1 MKNRYKIYSFLVFIY
16 LSTFSILAANEF
28 TFNTSEIEI
37 IDNGNIIEAKDGEAI
52 SLDGN
57 IKILAEKFKYDKL
70 NSILNAS
77 SNVTAILL
85 PQNIKIKAKNIKY
98 NENTLTF
105 HATGNVSLKDLTNN
119 FLIESQSIYF
129 DNQNQNIQS
138 NMETIIKDNLGNSFL
153 TKSFLFD
160 QKDNLIKINKS
171 TLIDLEQNTYQ
182 LSNGFIDINAKKFI
196 GKDISIN
203 FNNQYLDK
211 NNEPRLKG
219 NSISIDNNKTIVN
232 KGIFTTCKK
241 NGSCPPWQMSAKKIT
256 HDRNKK
262 MIYYDDAWLK
272 IYDKPV
278 LYFPKFFHPD
288 PTVKRQSG
296 FLIPSL
302 SDSNNLGV
310 SLNIPY
316 YNVISN
322 NKDFT
327 LRPRFYSNEGVLLQ
341 SEYREINK
349 NSNHTLDFSFLKD
362 KNHTKNHFFSKSGIA
377 LNLQNFD
384 ETELKL
390 QLQHVSNDTYLK
402 THKLKSPII
411 GNNNVLTSSLDF
423 QSYRD
428 DLVFSANFHIF
439 EDLSLPNNDRFEF
452 IYPSYTLRKTF
463 DEEIDY
469 DGLLSLNSSGH
480 IKNYNTNVFE
490 KVIIND
496 LLFST
501 DPLNKSNG
509 LRSNFDFLI
518 KNINT
523 DSNKSKKH
531 KDETSVRFASL
542 LQYNL
547 SFPLLKKTEN
557 YTSNLKPLMT
567 IKFSPNKTKNL
578 KDDDVRLDISNI
590 YTIDRIG
597 SADDVEE
604 GTSLTYG
611 FEYMKTDN
619 SNTKIISANIANVLR
634 INESKNLPT
643 QSGLGNKTS
652 DVVGNFS
659 YKPYDIF
666 ELEYDYSVDS
676 NLNDI
681 NYQLITT
688 NFTVNNFVTSFEYL
702 NENKTNNNLTYL
714 TNKTTYYVDES
725 NNLSFEAREN
735 KKTGLTEFYNLIYQ
749 YRNDCLIAA
758 IEYNKDYYNDR
769 ELKAEENVFFKLS
782 IIPFGE
788 TSSANLLK

>member
-1 MKNRYKIYSFLVFIY
+1 MKSRYKIYSFLVFIY
-16 LSTFSILAANEF
+16 LSTFSILAASEF

-37 IDNGNIIEAKDGEAI
+37 IDNGNIIEAKNGEAI

-138 NMETIIKDNLGNSFL
+138 NVETIIKDNLGNSFL

-160 QKDNLIKINKS
+160 QKNNLIKINKT

-196 GKDISIN
+196 GKDISID

-219 NSISIDNNKTIVN
+219 NSISIDSNKTIVS

-256 HDRNKK
+256 HDKNKK

-302 SDSNNLGV
+302 SDSSNLGI

-327 LRPRFYSNEGVLLQ
+327 LRPRFYSNEGILLQ

-349 NSNHTLDFSFLKD
+349 NSNHILDFSFSKD
-362 KNHTKNHFFSKSGIA
+362 KNHTKNHFFSKSDFA

-411 GNNNVLTSSLDF
+411 GNNNVLTSLLEF

-428 DLVFSANFHIF
+428 DLSFSTNFHIF
-439 EDLSLPNNDRFEF
+439 EDLSLRNNDRFEF

-463 DEEIDY
+463 DEEVDF
-469 DGLLSLNSSGH
+469 DGLLSLNSSGY

-531 KDETSVRFASL
+531 KDETSVRLASL

-547 SFPLLKKTEN
+547 SFPLLKKMEN
-557 YTSNLKPLMT
+557 YTSNLKPQMT

-611 FEYMKTDN
+611 LEYIKTDK

-652 DVVGNFS
+652 DVVGNVS

-666 ELEYDYSVDS
+666 ELEYNYSVDS

>member
-1 MKNRYKIYSFLVFIY
+1 
-16 LSTFSILAANEF
+16 
-28 TFNTSEIEI
+28 
-37 IDNGNIIEAKDGEAI
+37 
-52 SLDGN
+52 
-57 IKILAEKFKYDKL
+57 
-70 NSILNAS
+70 
-77 SNVTAILL
+77 
-85 PQNIKIKAKNIKY
+85 
-98 NENTLTF
+98 
-105 HATGNVSLKDLTNN
+105 
-119 FLIESQSIYF
+119 
-129 DNQNQNIQS
+129 
-138 NMETIIKDNLGNSFL
+138 
-153 TKSFLFD
+153 
-160 QKDNLIKINKS
+160 
-171 TLIDLEQNTYQ
+171 
-182 LSNGFIDINAKKFI
+182 
-196 GKDISIN
+196 
-203 FNNQYLDK
+203 
-211 NNEPRLKG
+211 
-219 NSISIDNNKTIVN
+219 
-232 KGIFTTCKK
+232 
-241 NGSCPPWQMSAKKIT
+241 
-256 HDRNKK
+256 

-302 SDSNNLGV
+302 RESNNLGV

-349 NSNHTLDFSFLKD
+349 NSNHILDFSFLKD
-362 KNHTKNHFFSKSGIA
+362 KNHTKNHFFSKSDIA

-439 EDLSLPNNDRFEF
+439 EDLSLLNNDRFEF

>member
-16 LSTFSILAANEF
+16 LNTFSILAASEF

-37 IDNGNIIEAKDGEAI
+37 IDNGNIIEAKNGEAI

-85 PQNIKIKAKNIKY
+85 PQNIKIKAKNITY

-153 TKSFLFD
+153 TKSFLFN
-160 QKDNLIKINKS
+160 QKDNLIKIDKS

-196 GKDISIN
+196 GKDISID

-219 NSISIDNNKTIVN
+219 NSISIDNNKTIVS

-256 HDRNKK
+256 HDKSKK

-302 SDSNNLGV
+302 SDSTNLGV
-310 SLNIPY
+310 SLNVPY

-322 NKDFT
+322 NRDFT
-327 LRPRFYSNEGVLLQ
+327 LRPRFYSDEGILLQ

-349 NSNHTLDFSFLKD
+349 NTNHILDLSFLKD
-362 KNHTKNHFFSKSGIA
+362 KNHTKNHFFSKSDIA
-377 LNLQNFD
+377 LNLENFD

-411 GNNNVLTSSLDF
+411 GNNNVLTSSLEF

-428 DLVFSANFHIF
+428 DLDFSTNFQIF
-439 EDLSLPNNDRFEF
+439 EDLSLVNNDRFEF

-463 DEEIDY
+463 DEGINF
-469 DGLLSLNSSGH
+469 DGLLSLNSSGY

-531 KDETSVRFASL
+531 KDETSVRLASL

-611 FEYMKTDN
+611 LEYMKTDN
-619 SNTKIISANIANVLR
+619 SNTKIISANVANVLR
-634 INESKNLPT
+634 IDESKNLPT

-652 DVVGNFS
+652 DVVGNLS
-659 YKPYDIF
+659 YKPYNIF

-676 NLNDI
+676 NLSDI

-702 NENKTNNNLTYL
+702 NENKTDDSLTYL

>member
-16 LSTFSILAANEF
+16 LSTFSILAASEF
-28 TFNTSEIEI
+28 TFNTSEIKI

-85 PQNIKIKAKNIKY
+85 PRNIKIKAKNIKY

-160 QKDNLIKINKS
+160 QKDNLIKITKS

-196 GKDISIN
+196 GKDISID

-256 HDRNKK
+256 HDKSKK

-310 SLNIPY
+310 SLNVPY

-322 NKDFT
+322 NRDFT
-327 LRPRFYSNEGVLLQ
+327 LRPRFYSDEGILLQ

-349 NSNHTLDFSFLKD
+349 NSNHILDFSFLKD
-362 KNHTKNHFFSKSGIA
+362 KNHTKNHFFSRGGIA

-411 GNNNVLTSSLDF
+411 GNNNVLTSLLEF

-428 DLVFSANFHIF
+428 DLAFSTNFQIF
-439 EDLSLPNNDRFEF
+439 EDLSLLNNDRFEF

-463 DEEIDY
+463 DEEIDFG
-469 DGLLSLNSSGH
+469 GLLSLNSSGH

-496 LLFST
+496 LLLST

-531 KDETSVRFASL
+531 KDETSVRLASL

-611 FEYMKTDN
+611 LEYMKTDN
-619 SNTKIISANIANVLR
+619 SNTKIISANVANVLR
-634 INESKNLPT
+634 IDESKNLPT

-652 DVVGNFS
+652 DVVGNLS
-659 YKPYDIF
+659 YKPYNIF

-676 NLNDI
+676 NLSDI

-702 NENKTNNNLTYL
+702 NENKTDNGLTYL

>member
-28 TFNTSEIEI
+28 TFNTSEIKI

-153 TKSFLFD
+153 TKSFLFN

-256 HDRNKK
+256 HDKNKK

-302 SDSNNLGV
+302 SDSSNLGI

-349 NSNHTLDFSFLKD
+349 NSNHILDFSFLKD

-411 GNNNVLTSSLDF
+411 GNNNVLTSSLEF

-428 DLVFSANFHIF
+428 DLAFSTNFHIF
-439 EDLSLPNNDRFEF
+439 EDLSLQNNDRFEF

-463 DEEIDY
+463 DKEIDL
-469 DGLLSLNSSGH
+469 DGLLSLNSSGY

-531 KDETSVRFASL
+531 KDETSVRLASL

-557 YTSNLKPLMT
+557 YTSNLKPQMT

>member
-16 LSTFSILAANEF
+16 LNTFSILAASEF

-37 IDNGNIIEAKDGEAI
+37 IDNGNIIEAKNGEAI

-85 PQNIKIKAKNIKY
+85 PQNIKIKAKNITY

-153 TKSFLFD
+153 TKSFLFN
-160 QKDNLIKINKS
+160 QKDNLIKIDKS

-196 GKDISIN
+196 GKDISID

-219 NSISIDNNKTIVN
+219 NSISIDNNKTIVS

-256 HDRNKK
+256 HDKSKK

-310 SLNIPY
+310 SLNVPY

-327 LRPRFYSNEGVLLQ
+327 LRPRFYSDEGILLQ

-349 NSNHTLDFSFLKD
+349 NSNHILDFSFLKD
-362 KNHTKNHFFSKSGIA
+362 KNHTKNHFFSKSDIA
-377 LNLQNFD
+377 LNLENFD

-411 GNNNVLTSSLDF
+411 GNNNVLTSSLEF

-428 DLVFSANFHIF
+428 DLAFSTNFHIF
-439 EDLSLPNNDRFEF
+439 EDLSLRNNDRFEF

-463 DEEIDY
+463 DEEIDF
-469 DGLLSLNSSGH
+469 DGLLSLNSSGYV
-480 IKNYNTNVFE
+480 KNYNTNVFE

-531 KDETSVRFASL
+531 KDETSVRLASL

-557 YTSNLKPLMT
+557 YTSNLKPQMT

-611 FEYMKTDN
+611 FEYIKTDN

-652 DVVGNFS
+652 DVVGNLS

-666 ELEYDYSVDS
+666 ELEYNYSVDS

-714 TNKTTYYVDES
+714 TNKTTYYMDES